1 MKTRLALAASTAVL
15 VALIATVVLFVGSPG
30 AHPGATPAP
39 AGSAAAGA
47 SASPAAD
54 VGTTVA
60 RLTHDRVE
68 VHAAPDPASPVTST
82 LRTTTPLG
90 SPTTLLV
97 LDHRDG
103 WVDVALASRPNG
115 SSGWIP
121 TGDAEESIDDVAI
134 TVSLTDHVLRVTR
147 GGEVA
152 VETPVAVGAPS
163 TPTPTG
169 RFYVT
174 DLVETGKPQGAYG
187 PYALGLSAH
196 SDVLDQF
203 AGGDGQIGIH
213 GTNEPDLIGQS
224 VSHGCVRVPDEVIEA
239 LAGSVPLGTPVTIS

>member
-15 VALIATVVLFVGSPG
+15 VALIAAVVLFAGSPG

-60 RLTHDRVE
+60 RLTHDWVK
-68 VHAAPDPASPVTST
+68 VHAAPDTASPVTST
-82 LRTTTPLG
+82 LRMTTPLG
-90 SPTTLLV
+90 SPTTVLV

-121 TGDAEESIDDVAI
+121 AGDAEESIDDVAI
-134 TVSLTDHVLRVTR
+134 TVSLTEHVLRVTR